1 MAANTETINFA
12 LPKIFLMNF
21 RRSFEIAFVGL
32 KPGIHQFDFE
42 VDDLFF
48 SHYGTHDFETCA
60 AKVKVQLDKKPGF
73 FLLHFDIDGWVQTG
87 CDKCGNS
94 LRLQLWEEFKMM
106 VKMVDDPELMNQQG
120 DDPDMFYISRGES
133 HLHMADW
140 IYEFVMLSIPM
151 QRRCSEQDLGGD
163 QCNKDVLAKL
173 ARMEKDA
180 GKEVVNTLQQQLEKI
195 KKTDS

>member
-1 MAANTETINFA
+1 LAANTKTINFA

-120 DDPDMFYISRGES
+120 EDPDVFYISRGES

-151 QRRCSEQDLGGD
+151 QRRCSEQDMGGD

-173 ARMEKDA
+173 ASMEKDA
-180 GKEVVNTLQQQLEKI
+180 GKEVVNTLEKQLEKI
-195 KKTDS
+195 KKIDS

>member
-1 MAANTETINFA
+1 
-12 LPKIFLMNF
+12 MNF

-120 DDPDMFYISRGES
+120 EDPDVFYISRGES

-151 QRRCSEQDLGGD
+151 QRRCSEQDMGGD

-173 ARMEKDA
+173 ASMEKDA
-180 GKEVVNTLQQQLEKI
+180 GKEVVNTLEKQLEKI
-195 KKTDS
+195 KKIDS